1 MVTSPDAPEIHTY
14 IEISLEHLIF
24 QAVLHRSWSRRHYN
38 CVGNKFL
45 KKLYQQDSYKFL
57 ISTHNLGFRILGF
70 YHRDQWRG
78 AGSLPAKNA
87 GVLAMDWLPV
97 CGALRRIIACRL
109 NFEIRIGAAH
119 SIHEFD
125 SDKVMEPCISKVEKA
140 KHAEFNVPTCGKMA
154 FWLLCKET
162 QPLWN
167 SHDSWWPEL
176 NMFGSMPWCSFPCHK
191 LLPKLA
197 QKTCCRV

>member
-78 AGSLPAKNA
+78 AG
-87 GVLAMDWLPV
+87 VLA
-97 CGALRRIIACRL
+97 
-109 NFEIRIGAAH
+109 
-119 SIHEFD
+119 
-125 SDKVMEPCISKVEKA
+125 
-140 KHAEFNVPTCGKMA
+140 GKEC
-154 FWLLCKET
+154 W
-162 QPLWN
+162 
-167 SHDSWWPEL
+167 
-176 NMFGSMPWCSFPCHK
+176 GPCHG
-191 LLPKLA
+191 LIASLWGFA
-197 QKTCCRV
+197 QDYSLQIELRNQNWSGTFHPRIRFRQGNGAVHFKGGEGQAC